1 MAAVTQAAAGTN
13 ADTDA
18 AVIRASLADP
28 DRFAPIYDR
37 YAAMLYRY
45 AYQRVGPEIADDVVA
60 EAFLAAFRGRA
71 SYDLERQDARPW
83 LFGILTRE
91 MAAHHRREQARYRAM
106 ARSTH
111 ETVQDN
117 PADQVAAKVVA
128 DAARGPLAAALAGLA
143 PRDRDVLLLVA
154 WGQLSYDEVAD
165 ALGIA
170 QGTVGSRL
178 NRARRKVRKA
188 LSGFDPAMTLE
199 GNDEI

>member
-1 MAAVTQAAAGTN
+1 MAAVTQAAVGTG

-28 DRFAPIYDR
+28 DRFALIYDR

-45 AYQRVGPEIADDVVA
+45 AYQRVGPGTADDVVA

-71 SYDLERQDARPW
+71 TYDLDRQDARPW

-91 MAAHHRREQARYRAM
+91 VAAHRRREQAHFRAL
-106 ARSTH
+106 ARTTH
-111 ETVQDN
+111 DTVQES
-117 PADQVAAKVVA
+117 PADQVAARVVA
-128 DAARGPLAAALAGLA
+128 DAARGPLAAALAGLP

-154 WGQLSYDEVAD
+154 WGQLGYDEVAE
-165 ALGIA
+165 ALNIP

-188 LSGFDPAMTLE
+188 LSGFTMEET
-199 GNDEI
+199 DEI